1 MFIPSIVLSKLSADE
16 LERMSTA
23 PTRCMLSMHVIAR
36 QNSTE
41 IQALQPKQQ
50 MTWQGVVP
58 YGCRRLI
65 LIAGGSYLLM
75 DSPAVG
81 IQLLRLG
88 GAGPEL
94 VDAIPKRRR
103 GAGGDVVPLPN
114 LMDYCIVG
122 DGRVLRLATS
132 TFNP

>member
-1 MFIPSIVLSKLSADE
+1 
-16 LERMSTA
+16 MSTA
-23 PTRCMLSMHVIAR
+23 PTRCMLSMHAVAR
-36 QNSTE
+36 KTSTE
-41 IQALQPKQQ
+41 IQALQPKRQ

-58 YGCRRLI
+58 HGCRRFI